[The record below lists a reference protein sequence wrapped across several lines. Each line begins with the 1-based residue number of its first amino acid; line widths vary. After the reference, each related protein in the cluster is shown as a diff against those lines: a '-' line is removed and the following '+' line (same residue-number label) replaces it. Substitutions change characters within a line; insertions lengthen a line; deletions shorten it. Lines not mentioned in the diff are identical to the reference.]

1 MKLLL
6 LLQRNHVHFTRDGA
20 FQNVPLQ
27 NNKSSHH
34 TDNIPSHVKTLH
46 IDFLKHHENEVT
58 GSEKLACN
66 SLFEKL
72 THNPPPP
79 RHYYMWTDVR
89 NMAFELS
96 KNPRLIFTLFCNES

>member
-72 THNPPPP
+72 THNPPPHP
-79 RHYYMWTDVR
+79 DIITCGQMCETWHLNCLKTHV
-89 NMAFELS
+89 
-96 KNPRLIFTLFCNES
+96 